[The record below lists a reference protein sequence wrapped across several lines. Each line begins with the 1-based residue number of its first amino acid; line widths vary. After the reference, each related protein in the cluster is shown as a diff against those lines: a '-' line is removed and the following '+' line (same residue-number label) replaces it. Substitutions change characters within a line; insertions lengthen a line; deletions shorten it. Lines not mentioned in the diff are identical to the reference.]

1 MQSYTALVPS
11 TSSPACKNINS
22 SPICRGRA
30 QKPSPQVSLRHCL
43 WALTALDLAF
53 STEQAETGACRWIMD
68 RYLFR
73 APVSGHHIKSVD
85 KKRSQI
91 AAEMSYDTRADS
103 QIQLPLAIT
112 ACQHDTH
119 THTHTHSHKANWQR
133 LSTNEEHVPQTHEWL
148 IFSEWQDKTPLDM
161 KSRGFMQHT
170 ETFLRWLC
178 ERI

>member
-1 MQSYTALVPS
+1 MHL
-11 TSSPACKNINS
+11 
-22 SPICRGRA
+22 
-30 QKPSPQVSLRHCL
+30 
-43 WALTALDLAF
+43 
-53 STEQAETGACRWIMD
+53 
-68 RYLFR
+68 YLFR

-119 THTHTHSHKANWQR
+119 AHTHTHSHKANWQR

-161 KSRGFMQHT
+161 KSRGFGDFSALIVWENLMNQTTALHKHSNSMWT
-170 ETFLRWLC
+170 D
-178 ERI
+178 I